1 MVNYD
6 NSKIYILKCNKT
18 EDYIIGG
25 TTKKYLS
32 QRLTGY
38 KTMYKEFLS
47 GNNSAYNNAFNVL
60 KNDDYDIYLIEN
72 FKCNNK
78 EELEARIQYHR
89 RQLKKSDTQHK
100 ESKLNDIKKNK
111 ILETY
116 LINYWKNSK

>member
-1 MVNYD
+1 
-6 NSKIYILKCNKT
+6 
-18 EDYIIGG
+18 
-25 TTKKYLS
+25 
-32 QRLTGY
+32 
-38 KTMYKEFLS
+38 MYKEFLS

-78 EELEARIQYHR
+78 EELESRIHQHR

-100 ESKLNDIKKNK
+100 ENKLNDIKKNK